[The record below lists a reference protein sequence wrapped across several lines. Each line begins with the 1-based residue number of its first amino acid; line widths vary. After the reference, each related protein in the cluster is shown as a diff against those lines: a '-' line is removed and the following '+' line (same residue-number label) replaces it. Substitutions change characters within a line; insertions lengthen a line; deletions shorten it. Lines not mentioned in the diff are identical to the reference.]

1 MSQPVGIDG
10 LQSFAFGDSPEM
22 ADRLLARVIEGRK
35 TASCAPLRD
44 LTPLGD
50 EPMPVAG
57 HRYIVLD
64 GQQRP
69 AAVIETLDVVI
80 RRFDEVTEDFALA
93 EGEGDF
99 AAWREGHKAFFARN
113 GGWTPD
119 LELACERFRLIEVL
133 PR

>member
-1 MSQPVGIDG
+1 MSQPANIDG
-10 LQSFAFGDSPEM
+10 LQSFAFGDSPGM
-22 ADRLLARVIEGRK
+22 ADRLLALVIDGSK
-35 TASCAPLRD
+35 TASCAPVRD

-57 HRYIVLD
+57 HRYVVLD

-80 RRFDEVTEDFALA
+80 RRFDEVTEDFARA

-99 AAWREGHKAFFARN
+99 AKWREGHKAFFERN
-113 GGWTPD
+113 GGWSPD
-119 LELACERFRLIEVL
+119 LQLACERFKLVGVL